1 MEIGVIL
8 EVVLADVKCWLVL
21 VGTGGYWWVLVGT
34 GGYWWVVVGSGP
46 MLWDVFGAHVV
57 GLIITPASRICG
69 ALRAIPLWT
78 RRCCGGQR

>member
-34 GGYWWVVVGSGP
+34 GVYKAPV
-46 MLWDVFGAHVV
+46 
-57 GLIITPASRICG
+57 
-69 ALRAIPLWT
+69 
-78 RRCCGGQR
+78 